1 MESFEFNEFEPEE
14 KITKNEE
21 LFIEKP
27 PEILNLDKAIE
38 EFKTAKKYK
47 FIYLVYAA
55 SRKSKYFSPYNF
67 KIVPFKDVKKKCF
80 FTLSNHGMLSYIQN
94 DVVFTPLAKFV
105 EDYRCYQQIRKV
117 SRYSYLHIVTHMKI
131 SYH

>member
-1 MESFEFNEFEPEE
+1 M
-14 KITKNEE
+14 IKNEE

-38 EFKTAKKYK
+38 EIKTTKKYK

-55 SRKSKYFSPYNF
+55 SKKSKYFSPYNF
-67 KIVPFKDVKKKCF
+67 KVVPFKDVKKKSF

-94 DVVFTPLAKFV
+94 DVIFTPLATFV
-105 EDYRCYQQIRKV
+105 EDYKCYQQIIKV
-117 SRYSYLHIVTHMKI
+117 SRYSYLNITTHIAAMKV
-131 SYH
+131 S